1 MPPKLDTAGTLE
13 RIFEMYSR
21 QAAVLLPAA
30 LIIYFPVALLQIVA
44 GANLL
49 LALVALV
56 VALIAGTLFQG
67 SVVQAVRDMQDGKRD
82 LSVGEVITSAV
93 PFIGPLIGAGLLAG
107 LGIAIGFVLLIVPGL
122 ILLTIWAL
130 IAPVIVVERSGVMG
144 AFSRSQQLV
153 KGNGWRV
160 FGVLIVMF
168 LILVVAQQILL
179 AIGNGIA
186 GDIGGAIGYLAAAT
200 ITAPLP
206 ALTAAILYFT
216 LVAMKEGG
224 GQPVGQAEPAYPPVP
239 GAGAPPPPPGQA
251 PPSGQAPPPA
261 PPGQA
266 PPPAPPGQAPP
277 PFPPGESPFGR

>member
-21 QAAVLLPAA
+21 QAGVLLPAA
-30 LIIYFPVALLQIVA
+30 LIIYLPVALLQIVA

-49 LALVALV
+49 LALLALV
-56 VALIAGTLFQG
+56 VALVAGTLFQG

-107 LGIAIGFVLLIVPGL
+107 LGIAIGFILLIVPGL
-122 ILLTIWAL
+122 ILLTIWSL
-130 IAPVIVVERSGVMG
+130 IAPVIVVERPGVMA
-144 AFSRSQQLV
+144 AFPRSQRLV

-168 LILVVAQQILL
+168 LILIVAQQILL

-186 GDIGGAIGYLAAAT
+186 GDVGGAVGYLVAAT

-216 LVAMKEGG
+216 LVAMQEGG
-224 GQPVGQAEPAYPPVP
+224 GQAGGQPEPAYPPVP
-239 GAGAPPPPPGQA
+239 GAGTPPPPPGQA
-251 PPSGQAPPPA
+251 PPPQA

-266 PPPAPPGQAPP
+266 PPPQAPPGQAPP